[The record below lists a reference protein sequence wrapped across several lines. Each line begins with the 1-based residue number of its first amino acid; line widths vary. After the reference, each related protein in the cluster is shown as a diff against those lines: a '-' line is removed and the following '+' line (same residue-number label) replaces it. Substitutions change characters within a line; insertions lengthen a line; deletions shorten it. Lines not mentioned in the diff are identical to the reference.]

1 MLGHMQVYSQY
12 VPGPALLF
20 LAVTFSHPTALVERD
35 LTADQEAQ
43 SPSTR
48 ASVSLV
54 GISVEA
60 EFRYDEIC
68 SDLKILFEHS
78 I

>member
-1 MLGHMQVYSQY
+1 MCL
-12 VPGPALLF
+12 GPALLCF
-20 LAVTFSHPTALVERD
+20 AQLPLNVLPALVERD

-43 SPSTR
+43 GPSTR
-48 ASVSLV
+48 VPVSFM